1 MDNAKFSGAL
11 ASAEKNYIVNKFDYL
26 GISIFTNKGEM
37 LLDPNGELKYT
48 AEQIARQQQN
58 MSLAMSGG
66 GALMGGGAF
75 NGNNNMLQGS
85 VQGSTTQFAFPRYMV
100 NEKGSIFMP
109 IVGELKVEGLA
120 IYQVDSLISKT
131 YSQHYKE
138 VYAITRLLNRR
149 IVVLGALGN
158 RILPLDNENVSLIEA
173 VSMAGNLGITAR
185 GDNIRLI
192 RNVMTKPEIQ
202 VINLTTWEGV
212 KAANLRVEPGDII
225 YIEPRRR
232 VYRQETL
239 QDVSG
244 VIGTVGTIL
253 STIISVVTLSIALS
267 R

>member
-1 MDNAKFSGAL
+1 
-11 ASAEKNYIVNKFDYL
+11 
-26 GISIFTNKGEM
+26 
-37 LLDPNGELKYT
+37 
-48 AEQIARQQQN
+48 

-66 GALMGGGAF
+66 GMIGGGL
-75 NGNNNMLQGS
+75 GNMGLGIQGG
-85 VQGSTTQFAFPRYMV
+85 VQGATMQFAFPRYMV

-109 IVGELKVEGLA
+109 IVGELKIDGLA

-131 YSQHYKE
+131 YAQHYKD
-138 VYAITRLLNRR
+138 VYAISRLLNRR

-158 RILPLDNENVSLIEA
+158 RILPLENENVSLIEA
-173 VSMAGNLGITAR
+173 VSMAGNLGIAAR
-185 GDNIRLI
+185 SDNIRLI

-267 R
+267 K

>member
-11 ASAEKNYIVNKFDYL
+11 SSAEKNYIVRKFDYL

-48 AEQIARQQQN
+48 PEQLARQQQN

-66 GALMGGGAF
+66 AMIGGL
-75 NGNNNMLQGS
+75 NNMNVNAQS
-85 VQGSTTQFAFPRYMV
+85 TVQASTMQFAFPRYMV

-109 IVGELKVEGLA
+109 IVGELKVDGLA

-131 YSQHYKE
+131 YAQHYKD
-138 VYAITRLLNRR
+138 VYAISRLLNRR

-158 RILPLDNENVSLIEA
+158 RILPLENENVSLIEA
-173 VSMAGNLGITAR
+173 VSMAGNLGIAAR

-192 RNVMTKPEIQ
+192 RNIMTKPEIQ

-232 VYRQETL
+232 IYRQETL

-267 R
+267 K

>member
-11 ASAEKNYIVNKFDYL
+11 ASAEKNYVIRKFNYL

-48 AEQIARQQQN
+48 PEQLARQQQN
-58 MSLAMSGG
+58 MALAMSGG
-66 GALMGGGAF
+66 GGVVIGGGL
-75 NGNNNMLQGS
+75 NNMGVGQGA
-85 VQGSTTQFAFPRYMV
+85 VQASTMQFAFPRYMV
-100 NEKGSIFMP
+100 NENGSIFMP

-120 IYQVDSLISKT
+120 IYQVDSLISRT
-131 YSQHYKE
+131 YAQHYKD
-138 VYAITRLLNRR
+138 VYSITRLLNRR

-158 RILPLDNENVSLIEA
+158 RILPLENENVSLIEA
-173 VSMAGNLGITAR
+173 ISMAGNLGIAAR

-192 RNVMTKPEIQ
+192 RNIMTKPEIQ
-202 VINLTTWEGV
+202 VVNLTTWEGV

-232 VYRQETL
+232 IYRQETL